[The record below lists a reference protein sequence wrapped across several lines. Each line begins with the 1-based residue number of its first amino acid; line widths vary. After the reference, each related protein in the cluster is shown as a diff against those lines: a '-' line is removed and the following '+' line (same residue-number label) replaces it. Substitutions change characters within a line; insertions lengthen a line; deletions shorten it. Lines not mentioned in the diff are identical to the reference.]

1 MRTRHELEN
10 GRESFDLPSLLL
22 ELEELEEEEE
32 DEEEHG
38 EKRASYELRR
48 LGGVKVQN
56 CPPGIC
62 ISFAIIQPRLVRHL
76 SGQRILCH
84 PRTGLVIRGQF
95 DHQLTGLMGCPGP

>member
-38 EKRASYELRR
+38 EKRELPTSCDD
-48 LGGVKVQN
+48 L
-56 CPPGIC
+56 
-62 ISFAIIQPRLVRHL
+62 AE
-76 SGQRILCH
+76 
-84 PRTGLVIRGQF
+84 
-95 DHQLTGLMGCPGP
+95 